1 MSTPVVAYQYDPTKS
16 INYIGPAVENG
27 DEPYPDGGPVAVG
40 KLHTALVSA
49 HDLDALE
56 LASSGKVVFTTDGT
70 EKALEISGLG
80 INDPTVVDTTVLD
93 GGDKNLRITS
103 KGARF
108 DASDI
113 TFAAAS
119 SIHSYL
125 RPDAASDPTSHFVST
140 PERMLLGSGVLD
152 AGKNVV
158 SGSFLKTTPDA
169 FELGHDMASIKSV
182 AGAQSQIRYDA
193 AHGHEF
199 FAGSDASSAV
209 AGTGV
214 IEILSDKVIIRKDVD
229 LVGNLNSTA
238 TESSVLNVEDQIIR
252 LARSDDPTTA
262 NRDALLQYSKTGL
275 TIETVPGSYD
285 DDGAY
290 MSQFK
295 GPDGTKLFVDDA
307 AGTIDVDKANES
319 GVFTKE
325 LCFHLNDGAK
335 SSGARTQA
343 SRLSEPFWKVSGGAL
358 HLTRTV
364 PDGNGKAKEF
374 ALGFRIADDGSME
387 MCRMTRKLVWDT
399 PSTGYVSDPVDT
411 GSVNVVARYINPVA

>member
-1 MSTPVVAYQYDPTKS
+1 MSTPVVAYQYDPTKT
-16 INYIGPAVENG
+16 INYIGPPVENG

-49 HDLDALE
+49 HGLDALE
-56 LASSGKVVFTTDGT
+56 LASSGKVVITTDGT

-80 INDPTVVDTTVLD
+80 ISDPTVIDTTVLD
-93 GGDKNLRITS
+93 GGDKNLKFTS
-103 KGARF
+103 KGTTF
-108 DASDI
+108 DAENI
-113 TFAAAS
+113 TVAATS

-125 RPDAASDPTSHFVST
+125 RQDVDTDPTSHFVSQ
-140 PERMLLGSGVLD
+140 PERMLLGSGLLD
-152 AGKNVV
+152 ADRNVV
-158 SGSFLKTTPDA
+158 TGSFLQTTPLA
-169 FELGHDMASIKSV
+169 FQLGHDSASIKSV

-193 AHGHEF
+193 ANGHEF
-199 FAGSDASSAV
+199 FAGPDSGTAA

-229 LVGNLNSTA
+229 LIGNLNSTA
-238 TESSVLNVEDQIIR
+238 TESAVLNVEDQIIR
-252 LARSDDPTTA
+252 LARSDDPATA
-262 NRDALLQYSKTGL
+262 NRDSLLQYSKTGL
-275 TIETVPGSYD
+275 TIETVPGSYV

-295 GPDGTKLFVDDA
+295 GPDGSKLFVDDT
-307 AGTIDVDKANES
+307 AGTIDVDKANGS

-335 SSGARTQA
+335 SAGARTQA

-364 PDGNGKAKEF
+364 PAGAGKAKEF
-374 ALGFRIADDGSME
+374 AMGFRIADDGSME
-387 MCRMTRKLVWDT
+387 MCRVTRKLVWDGT
-399 PSTGYVSDPVDT
+399 TASYVPDQAAAD
-411 GSVNVVARYINPVA
+411 SVNVISRYVNPVE